1 MSSLLFCASCLCL
14 ALSGNDAAV
23 MAVSVSEGGAK
34 TSRTE
39 VNNHRID
46 TRIQADDPNK
56 VNDLFNLNAG
66 AHEDKET
73 INPTD
78 HKRGDATTTNSK
90 IFGAKKSNLRGSTN
104 SRGSKRTLVSE
115 DEFYNLFDSSMDEW
129 NADQWGFFAS
139 IMTVAFVALCCC
151 CCFIIPMCC
160 AGTSCLTDVLMTL
173 LCVELFCDTT
183 PSSGCLC

>member
-1 MSSLLFCASCLCL
+1 MSSLLFCALCLCL

-23 MAVSVSEGGAK
+23 SEGRASDAK

-39 VNNHRID
+39 VNNRID
-46 TRIQADDPNK
+46 TRIQTDEPND
-56 VNDLFNLNAG
+56 VNDLLNLNAG
-66 AHEDKET
+66 AHEDKE
-73 INPTD
+73 NSD
-78 HKRGDATTTNSK
+78 HKRGDATTMNSK
-90 IFGAKKSNLRGSTN
+90 IFGAKKSNLRGST
-104 SRGSKRTLVSE
+104 SSTGTKRALLSE

-139 IMTVAFVALCCC
+139 ILTVAFVAFCCC
-151 CCFIIPMCC
+151 CCFLLPMCC